1 MVCMSIKRIPGA
13 IIVGNMVYTSGRT
26 GGDGDVESQVRSSLG
41 KLEVTLKEAG
51 TSFEN
56 VVKATVY
63 LSNLD
68 YRPKYLNPIW
78 SEVFGDNK
86 PSRTCVEAGLG
97 GADVE
102 IEMIAVI
109 PE

>member
-1 MVCMSIKRIPGA
+1 MSLKRVPGA
-13 IIVGNMVYTSGRT
+13 IIVGNLVFTSGRT
-26 GGDGDVESQVRSSLG
+26 GGQGDVESQIRSCLD
-41 KLEVTLKEAG
+41 KLEAALKEAG
-51 TSFEN
+51 TSFEY

-63 LSNLD
+63 LSDLN

-78 SEVFGDNK
+78 NEVFGDKK

-102 IEMIAVI
+102 IDMVAVI
-109 PE
+109 PEK

>member
-1 MVCMSIKRIPGA
+1 MSIKRVPGA
-13 IIVGNMVYTSGRT
+13 IIVGNLVFTSGRT
-26 GGDGDVESQVRSSLG
+26 GGDGDVESQIRSCLS
-41 KLEVTLKEAG
+41 KLEATLKGAG

-63 LSNLD
+63 LTNMD

-78 SEVFGDNK
+78 NEVFGEKK
-86 PSRTCVEAGLG
+86 PSRTCIEAGLG

-102 IEMIAVI
+102 IEMIAFI
-109 PE
+109 PEN

>member
-1 MVCMSIKRIPGA
+1 MSLKRVSGA
-13 IIVGNMVYTSGRT
+13 IIVGNLVFTSGRT
-26 GGDGDVESQVRSSLG
+26 GGTGDIESQIKNCLAR
-41 KLEVTLKEAG
+41 LETILKDAG

-63 LSNLD
+63 LSDLE

-78 SEVFGDNK
+78 NEVFGDNK

-97 GADVE
+97 SADIE
-102 IEMIAVI
+102 IDMIAVI
-109 PE
+109 PEKY

>member
-1 MVCMSIKRIPGA
+1 MSLKRVPGA
-13 IIVGNMVYTSGRT
+13 VIVGNMVYTSGRT
-26 GGDGDVESQVRSSLG
+26 GGNGDVESQIRSSLA
-41 KLEVTLKEAG
+41 KLEATLKAAG
-51 TSFEN
+51 TSLDN

-63 LSNLD
+63 LSDLD

-78 SEVFGDNK
+78 SETFGDNK

>member
-1 MVCMSIKRIPGA
+1 MSLKRVPGA
-13 IIVGNMVYTSGRT
+13 VIVGNLLFTSGRT
-26 GGDGDVESQVRSSLG
+26 GGEGDIESQIRSCMT
-41 KLEVTLKEAG
+41 KLEATLKEAG

-63 LSNLD
+63 LSDLT

-78 SEVFGDNK
+78 NEVFGDKK
-86 PSRTCVEAGLG
+86 PSRTCIEAGLG

-102 IEMIAVI
+102 IEMIAFI
-109 PE
+109 SDE